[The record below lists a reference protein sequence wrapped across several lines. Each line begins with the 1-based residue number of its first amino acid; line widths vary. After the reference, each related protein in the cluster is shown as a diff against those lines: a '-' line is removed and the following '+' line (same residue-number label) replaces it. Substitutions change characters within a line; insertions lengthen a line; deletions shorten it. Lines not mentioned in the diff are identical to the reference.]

1 MPVGCLQGN
10 QSLQIQ
16 GACTWWRP
24 FPALKRRAVSLWA
37 SVPWESLFC
46 DSEVAETDHR
56 WPGQAASVDQAR
68 LELGEP
74 LPTVLGLEACATMPG
89 GSVFVLSGGPLFESL
104 TTFVL

>member
-1 MPVGCLQGN
+1 MTRKWQKL
-10 QSLQIQ
+10 
-16 GACTWWRP
+16 T
-24 FPALKRRAVSLWA
+24 
-37 SVPWESLFC
+37 
-46 DSEVAETDHR
+46 TD
-56 WPGQAASVDQAR
+56 GQAKQPHSVDQAR